1 MVEVVAQIV
10 KLRVWLRAA
19 ETVIGAGCLAKSGAD
34 ALRQT
39 AVMCSLQNMEGSMQ
53 MSLLLWCKFA
63 MIQVQLIVQA
73 ARVCDGVGTDV
84 SSEWIMLHQA
94 VWWTQTYKG
103 LRTDASRTSA

>member
-1 MVEVVAQIV
+1 
-10 KLRVWLRAA
+10 
-19 ETVIGAGCLAKSGAD
+19 
-34 ALRQT
+34 
-39 AVMCSLQNMEGSMQ
+39 MQ

-94 VWWTQTYKG
+94 V
-103 LRTDASRTSA
+103 